1 MHFSVSEKT
10 FFNFVFLDKI
20 KPLRHYA
27 SGIIDDPSIDD
38 GDLNHVLTVVG
49 YDNGEQFSCPRKSYW
64 LLKNSWGPNWGEG
77 GYVRV
82 EKGNPDIKIGRWVLQ
97 PICEAVEE

>member
-1 MHFSVSEKT
+1 M
-10 FFNFVFLDKI
+10 DKI

-27 SGIIDDPSIDD
+27 SGIIDDSSIDD

-49 YDNGEQFSCPRKSYW
+49 YDNGEQYSCPRKSYW

>member
-1 MHFSVSEKT
+1 MGYGREKG
-10 FFNFVFLDKI
+10 LD
-20 KPLRHYA
+20 
-27 SGIIDDPSIDD
+27 
-38 GDLNHVLTVVG
+38 
-49 YDNGEQFSCPRKSYW
+49 YW